1 MNPLPIPLLRDKPRH
16 DIFDKVVELYE
27 SLPVSSPFYK
37 GPYSY
42 STPLDSDDYI
52 TYTQEWIYEMDRV
65 ERNALDLSIF
75 EVKHREDRKP
85 YKDLRP
91 KWLISLLKAL
101 KGISITSVDVKEL
114 SSRPLAFFK
123 RDKNIVNIKGG
134 AREFYEDFSHR
145 RRNGIPLKIYV

>member
-1 MNPLPIPLLRDKPRH
+1 
-16 DIFDKVVELYE
+16 
-27 SLPVSSPFYK
+27 VSSPFYK
-37 GPYSY
+37 GKYSY
-42 STPLDSDDYI
+42 STPLDSEDYL
-52 TYTQEWIYEMDRV
+52 TYTRDWIFEMDRV
-65 ERNALDLSIF
+65 ERNALDLSVF

-101 KGISITSVDVKEL
+101 KGISITKVDVHEL

-134 AREFYEDFSHR
+134 QREFFEDFSYR
-145 RRNGIPLKIYV
+145 RRNGIPLKEYV